1 MNLYLDINISM
12 KYLVVFILFIF
23 SCSCSDYKMS
33 EEELSSFAKS
43 INSQLQGTTIPKT
56 GIKISQVLYRNKFL
70 EYYYDVPTNW
80 IAPNDIKEQ
89 LLQQWNQLSKLK
101 KMLVDNK
108 VNVVF
113 YYYENSI
120 LSKRVIVYYNEFN

>member
-1 MNLYLDINISM
+1 M

-23 SCSCSDYKMS
+23 SISCSDYKMS

-43 INSQLQGTTIPKT
+43 LNSQLQGTTIPET

-70 EYYYDVPTNW
+70 EYYYYVPTNW
-80 IAPNDIKEQ
+80 IAPNDIREK
-89 LLQQWNQLSKLK
+89 LLQQWNQLSNLK

-113 YYYENSI
+113 YYYYKNNV
-120 LSKRVIVYYNEFN
+120 LQKRVILYHYDFN